1 MTTPTSE
8 TLDRAVRTLAEMR
21 AAFSGPVTVY
31 RCCAR
36 AWLVVP
42 ANTPSH
48 CRTCKRAPAFQYTV
62 EADVTVPEDVIAAE
76 LLRLP

>member
-1 MTTPTSE
+1 MTTPTNE

-21 AAFSGPVTVY
+21 AAFSGPMTVY

-42 ANTPSH
+42 ANTPSQ
-48 CRTCKRAPAFQYTV
+48 CRTCKSAPAFQYTPSDG
-62 EADVTVPEDVIAAE
+62 ADVPADVVAAE
-76 LLRLP
+76 LQRLP